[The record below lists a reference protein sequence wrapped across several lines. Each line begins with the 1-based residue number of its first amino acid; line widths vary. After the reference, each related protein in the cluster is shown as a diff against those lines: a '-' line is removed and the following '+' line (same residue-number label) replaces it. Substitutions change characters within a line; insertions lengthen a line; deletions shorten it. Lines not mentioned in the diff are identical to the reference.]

1 MCALTLKF
9 DSHRMRPNENM
20 KHHLRQ
26 MSSMIHELKAAG
38 NNLSDEQQVQ
48 AGIHSLPDTWEQTRL
63 NMPHN
68 ETFDDL
74 SRHLELEAAKA
85 NGSSYTK
92 SASQRPFG
100 LKRKKNQ
107 GGKNGNSGPVLK
119 KANSTKRKRGERVE
133 VRRAKLAQRALTVA
147 RKDTSL
153 VIALSQRRYS
163 LI

>member
-38 NNLSDEQQVQ
+38 NKLSDEQQLQ
-48 AGIHSLPDTWEQTRL
+48 AGIRSLLDTWEQTRL
-63 NMPHN
+63 NMSHN

-74 SRHLELEAAKA
+74 SCYLELEAAKA
-85 NGSSYTK
+85 NGSSYTTQ
-92 SASQRPFG
+92 SALQRLFG

-107 GGKNGNSGPVLK
+107 GGKNGNFGPALK
-119 KANSTKRKRGERVE
+119 KANSTKRKRGERVVE
-133 VRRAKLAQRALTVA
+133 AQRALTVT

-153 VIALSQRRYS
+153 
-163 LI
+163 